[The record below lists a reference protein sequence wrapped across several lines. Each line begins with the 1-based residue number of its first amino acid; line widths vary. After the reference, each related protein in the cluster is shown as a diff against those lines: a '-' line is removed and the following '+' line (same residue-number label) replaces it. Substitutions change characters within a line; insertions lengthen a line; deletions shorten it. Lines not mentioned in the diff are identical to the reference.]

1 MGNEEFGFD
10 TSVYEHVLSASVTSF
25 SVTYMLDPVLSPGV
39 GYDHMQIHLPY
50 HEGKSITGGTRAGT
64 WSTPLANG
72 RSDCGPA
79 EVGILGNRLVKPILI
94 IKMSQSNRELVVDF
108 LSYKLSQKG
117 FSWSQF
123 NDVEEN

>member
-50 HEGKSITGGTRAGT
+50 HEGVRKAGLPLLCLKVMT
-64 WSTPLANG
+64 W
-72 RSDCGPA
+72 
-79 EVGILGNRLVKPILI
+79 
-94 IKMSQSNRELVVDF
+94 F
-108 LSYKLSQKG
+108 
-117 FSWSQF
+117 
-123 NDVEEN
+123 